1 MTFLNNGSVLD
12 IFGFIGICGIC
23 IVLFVFLYKII
34 YGLFCYNNSIKI
46 FNANQ
51 ENSLGSNINDNDN
64 DNEDNDVIVSISNI
78 TPFNTVSCVNIL
90 EDSIIDNDKN
100 LPIATIV

>member
-1 MTFLNNGSVLD
+1 MVFLRNGSVLD

-23 IVLFVFLYKII
+23 IVILCFAYKII
-34 YGLFCYNNSIKI
+34 YGLFCYNNSMKI

-51 ENSLGSNINDNDN
+51 ENSVGSNINDN
-64 DNEDNDVIVSISNI
+64 DNEDNDVIVSITNI
-78 TPFNTVSCVNIL
+78 TPFNTVSRVNIL